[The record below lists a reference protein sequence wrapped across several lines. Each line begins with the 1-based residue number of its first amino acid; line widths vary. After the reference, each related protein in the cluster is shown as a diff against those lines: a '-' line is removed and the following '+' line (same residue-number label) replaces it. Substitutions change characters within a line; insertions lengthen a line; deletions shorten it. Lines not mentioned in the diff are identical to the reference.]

1 MSLGTDF
8 QPVVIQGGASV
19 RSQQSPAYGSLR
31 LVWRNP
37 LSDPDVELTPDQ
49 ELTCLRLLCSALS
62 QKKREPSR
70 FVARW
75 RYRVVALP
83 RHRERL
89 IARRWSLRG
98 AWAEKRIGGRRIIH
112 QLFRRGKTYA
122 AVSFS
127 VLLLD

>member
-1 MSLGTDF
+1 MSFGTDF

-83 RHRERL
+83 P
-89 IARRWSLRG
+89 S
-98 AWAEKRIGGRRIIH
+98 
-112 QLFRRGKTYA
+112 
-122 AVSFS
+122 S
-127 VLLLD
+127 